1 MIQAKGEEI
10 MDVLSLRDCPEQME
24 RFIAWFQDKWATP
37 DSVMV
42 YRNCMEHC
50 IGSPSPLP
58 QWYLLTEGEQ
68 VLGGAGLIVND
79 FISRGDLWPWLCALY
94 VEEPFRGQGL
104 GGRLISHICGQA
116 LALGYHSIHLCTGH
130 VGYYERYGFVHGGT
144 GYHPWGESSRIYSRR
159 L

>member
-1 MIQAKGEEI
+1 
-10 MDVLSLRDCPEQME
+10 
-24 RFIAWFQDKWATP
+24 
-37 DSVMV
+37 MV

-58 QWYLLTEGEQ
+58 QWYLLTAGEQ
-68 VLGGAGLIVND
+68 VLGGAGPIVND

-116 LALGYHSIHLCTGH
+116 LALGYHSIHLCTEMCIRDRYNILFEICKGQVWPDGQPAPSCGH
-130 VGYYERYGFVHGGT
+130 KRGSHGT
-144 GYHPWGESSRIYSRR
+144 IS
-159 L
+159 

>member
-1 MIQAKGEEI
+1 MEVWSVRERPEKVGEFISYFQEKWADAYSGA
-10 MDVLSLRDCPEQME
+10 MYRDCLLH
-24 RFIAWFQDKWATP
+24 TP
-37 DSVMV
+37 
-42 YRNCMEHC
+42 
-50 IGSPSPLP
+50 GAPGPLP
-58 QWYLLTEGEQ
+58 QWYLLREGGRT
-68 VLGGAGLIVND
+68 LGCAGLIPND
-79 FISRGDLWPWLCALY
+79 FISRADLWPWLCALY

>member
-1 MIQAKGEEI
+1 MARQAARWFSSKWDVPVEAYEESMEECIKKGK
-10 MDVLSLRDCPEQME
+10 DQAV
-24 RFIAWFQDKWATP
+24 
-37 DSVMV
+37 
-42 YRNCMEHC
+42 
-50 IGSPSPLP
+50 P
-58 QWYLLTEGEQ
+58 QWYIALENGKITGGIGVIENDYHDRKDLTPN
-68 VLGGAGLIVND
+68 I
-79 FISRGDLWPWLCALY
+79 CALY

-144 GYHPWGESSRIYSRR
+144 GYHPWGESSLIYTRR

>member
-1 MIQAKGEEI
+1 MSFPSGTARDADGEIHRLVSGQMGYPGQRHGIPELYGALYW
-10 MDVLSLRDCPEQME
+10 LSFASAPVVSTDGGR
-24 RFIAWFQDKWATP
+24 AG
-37 DSVMV
+37 V
-42 YRNCMEHC
+42 
-50 IGSPSPLP
+50 
-58 QWYLLTEGEQ
+58 
-68 VLGGAGLIVND
+68 GGAGLIVNGL
-79 FISRGDLWPWLCALY
+79 ISRGDLWPWLCALY

>member
-1 MIQAKGEEI
+1 MHKKGKDQA
-10 MDVLSLRDCPEQME
+10 V
-24 RFIAWFQDKWATP
+24 
-37 DSVMV
+37 
-42 YRNCMEHC
+42 
-50 IGSPSPLP
+50 P
-58 QWYLLTEGEQ
+58 QWYITLENGKITGGIGVIENDYHDRKDLTPN
-68 VLGGAGLIVND
+68 I
-79 FISRGDLWPWLCALY
+79 CALY

>member
-24 RFIAWFQDKWATP
+24 RFIARFQDKWATP
-37 DSVMV
+37 DSAMV

-144 GYHPWGESSRIYSRR
+144 GYHPWGESSLIYTRR